1 MPSSANSRSS
11 IRSWASEKAKAA
23 AKKAILEAE
32 TASLERL
39 YAIQEEEL
47 RLRQRKRH
55 LELQTDIAKA
65 EEKAYMPSAQETRNY
80 FLVDQTGENTAGTP
94 PFTTPTK
101 VVIQTRN
108 PRSPVD
114 TG

>member
-1 MPSSANSRSS
+1 M
-11 IRSWASEKAKAA
+11 AKEA

-32 TASLERL
+32 TTTLERL

-65 EEKAYMPSAQETRNY
+65 EAEEKAYAEARYEKQDTRNY
-80 FLVDQTGENTAGTP
+80 FLVNQTGEDTAGTHL
-94 PFTTPTK
+94 FTTPTTAT
-101 VVIQTRN
+101 IETRN
-108 PRSPVD
+108 PRNPVD
-114 TG
+114 NTSQELSRATA